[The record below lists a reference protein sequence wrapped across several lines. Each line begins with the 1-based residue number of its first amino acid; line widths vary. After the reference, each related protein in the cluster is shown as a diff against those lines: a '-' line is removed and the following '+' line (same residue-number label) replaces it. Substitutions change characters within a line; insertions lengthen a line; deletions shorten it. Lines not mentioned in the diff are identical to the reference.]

1 MKKILVFIMLVMS
14 SLLGFSQNQPTNP
27 ESGKASFYSKTWDGR
42 RTSSGEKLN
51 STLYTAAHKTL
62 PFGTL
67 VRVTNLTNCNW
78 VIVKINDRG
87 PHIKNRI
94 IDLSWGAAKHLGIIA
109 AGIAEVEVEVVQ

>member
-1 MKKILVFIMLVMS
+1 MKKILVFIMLIMS
-14 SLLGFSQNQPTNP
+14 SLLGFSQNQPTNS

>member
-1 MKKILVFIMLVMS
+1 MKKLLFFIVLVTS
-14 SLLGFSQNQPTNP
+14 SLLGFSQIQSPRP
-27 ESGKASFYSKTWDGR
+27 ESGKASFYSKSWDGR

-51 STLYTAAHKTL
+51 SNLYTAAHKTL

-67 VRVTNLTNCNW
+67 VRVTNLSNCNW

-94 IDLSWGAAKHLGIIA
+94 IDLSWGAAKHLGMIA
-109 AGIAEVEVEVVQ
+109 VGIAEVEVEVLE